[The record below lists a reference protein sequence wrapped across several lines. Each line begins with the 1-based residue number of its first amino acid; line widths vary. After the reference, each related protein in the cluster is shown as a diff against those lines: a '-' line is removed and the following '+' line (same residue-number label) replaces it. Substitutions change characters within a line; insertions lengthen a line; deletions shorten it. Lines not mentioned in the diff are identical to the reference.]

1 MSAARI
7 LVVDDEPDIRHL
19 IQDILSDEGHS
30 VRTAESIATA
40 RAALAAET
48 PDLMLLDVWLPDG
61 DGLHF
66 LRERIEADGLPCP
79 TVMISGH
86 GTIES
91 AVEAV
96 RLGAYDFLEK
106 PVSLAKLLL
115 TVQRALETAQLRR
128 ENAGLKQLLQPIAP
142 VGSGAG
148 VRALRAQLERAAL
161 SDAPLLIRGEA
172 GTGKE
177 SLARFVHQSGPRA
190 HAAFVRIA
198 PASLPAER
206 VMAGLFGE
214 EARGDVIPGAFEQA
228 NGGSVYIDE
237 VAALDEH
244 TQARLA
250 AALESRQ
257 FLREGGAQSL
267 PLGVRIIA
275 SSSLPPERELQ
286 NGRLR
291 EDLFYQLNVLGVS
304 AAPLRER
311 SEDVP
316 ELLRTQVAQLA
327 ERDLLPV
334 RGFEPAALERLCRHN
349 WPGNL
354 RELRNLV
361 QRLLILGGDG
371 DIDLEEI
378 NEALGIIAPGPG
390 PGRTAGDF
398 LLDLSLPLRDA
409 RDRFERA
416 YLMRQLKL
424 CAGSVS
430 KLASLSGMER
440 THLYRKLKDLG
451 VDPKSLDAA

>member
-1 MSAARI
+1 MTAARI
-7 LVVDDEPDIRHL
+7 LVIDDEPDIRQL
-19 IQDILSDEGHS
+19 IEDILRDEGHD
-30 VRTAESIATA
+30 VRGAESLAAAQT
-40 RAALAAET
+40 ALATQT

-61 DGLHF
+61 DGLRF
-66 LRERIEADGLPCP
+66 LRDLIEGSGLPCA

-86 GTIES
+86 GTIET

-115 TVQRALETAQLRR
+115 TVQRALETAQLKR
-128 ENAGLKQLLQPIAP
+128 ENAGLKQHLQPTAP
-142 VGSGAG
+142 VGNSAG
-148 VRALRAQLERAAL
+148 VRALRAQLERAAH
-161 SDAPLLIRGEA
+161 SEAPLLIRGEA

-177 SLARFVHQSGPRA
+177 SLARYVHQRGPRA
-190 HAAFVRIA
+190 HADFVRIA
-198 PASLPAER
+198 PASLPIER
-206 VMAGLFGE
+206 AMAALFGV
-214 EARGDVIPGAFEQA
+214 EANGEIIPGALEQA
-228 NGGSVYIDE
+228 NGGTVYIDE
-237 VAALDEH
+237 IAALDEQ

-257 FLREGGAQSL
+257 FLREGGVQLL
-267 PLGVRIIA
+267 PLGARVVA
-275 SSSLPPERELQ
+275 SSSQPPEREMQ
-286 NGRLR
+286 NGKLR
-291 EDLFYQLNVLGVS
+291 EDLFYRLNVLGVS

-311 SEDVP
+311 CEDIP
-316 ELLRTQVAQLA
+316 DLLKAQVAQLA

-334 RGFEPAALERLCRHN
+334 RGFELPAMDRLCRHQ

-361 QRLLILGGDG
+361 QRLLILGGEG

-378 NEALGIIAPGPG
+378 NEALGIVAPGPG
-390 PGRTAGDF
+390 RGAGDF
-398 LLDLSLPLRDA
+398 LLDLSLSLRDA

-430 KLASLSGMER
+430 KLANLSGMER

-451 VDPKSLDAA
+451 VDPKSLDVA

>member
-1 MSAARI
+1 MTAARI
-7 LVVDDEPDIRHL
+7 LVVDDEPDIRLL
-19 IQDILSDEGHS
+19 IEDILRDEGHS
-30 VRTAESIATA
+30 VRGADSVAAA
-40 RAALAAET
+40 RAALAAQT
-48 PDLMLLDVWLPDG
+48 PELMLLDVWLPDG
-61 DGLHF
+61 DGLRF
-66 LRERIEADGLPCP
+66 LRELIEGEGLPCP

-115 TVQRALETAQLRR
+115 TVQRALETAQLKR
-128 ENAGLKQLLQPIAP
+128 ENAGLKQHLQPVAP
-142 VGSGAG
+142 VGSSSG
-148 VRALRAQLERAAL
+148 VRALRAQLERAAH

-177 SLARFVHQSGPRA
+177 SLARFVHQSGTRA

-198 PASLPAER
+198 PASLPVER
-206 VMAGLFGE
+206 TMAALFGLE
-214 EARGDVIPGAFEQA
+214 SRGDIIPGAFEQA
-228 NGGSVYIDE
+228 DGGSVYIDE
-237 VAALDEH
+237 VSALDEVA
-244 TQARLA
+244 QSRLA
-250 AALESRQ
+250 AALETRQ
-257 FLREGGAQSL
+257 FLREGGSQPL
-267 PLGVRIIA
+267 PLGARIIA
-275 SSSLPPERELQ
+275 SSSQPPEREMQ
-286 NGRLR
+286 NGKLR

-311 SEDVP
+311 NEDIA
-316 ELLRTQVAQLA
+316 ELLQAQVAQLA

-334 RGFEPAALERLCRHN
+334 RGFEPAALERLCRHS

-371 DIDLEEI
+371 DVDLEEI
-378 NEALGIIAPGPG
+378 NEALGIVAPGPG
-390 PGRTAGDF
+390 RAAGDF

-451 VDPKSLDAA
+451 VDPKSLDVA

>member
-1 MSAARI
+1 MTAARI
-7 LVVDDEPDIRHL
+7 LVVDDEPDIRQL
-19 IQDILSDEGHS
+19 IAEILGDEGHQ
-30 VRTAESIATA
+30 VRTAESVTTA

-48 PDLMLLDVWLPDG
+48 PELMLLDVWLPDG
-61 DGLHF
+61 DGLRF
-66 LRERIEADGLPCP
+66 LRELIEGDGLPCP

-128 ENAGLKQLLQPIAP
+128 ENAGLKQQLLPIAP
-142 VGSGAG
+142 SGQSAG
-148 VRALRAQLERAAL
+148 VRALRAQLERAAQ

-177 SLARFVHQSGPRA
+177 SLARFVHQSGPRG
-190 HAAFVRIA
+190 HANFVRIA
-198 PASLPAER
+198 PTSLPSDRVLASL
-206 VMAGLFGE
+206 FGVE
-214 EARGDVIPGAFEQA
+214 SRGDVIPGAFEQA
-228 NGGSVYIDE
+228 SAGTVYIDE
-237 VAALDEH
+237 LAALDEH
-244 TQARLA
+244 AQSRLA
-250 AALESRQ
+250 AALESRS
-257 FLREGGAQSL
+257 FVREGGNQAL
-267 PLGVRIIA
+267 PLAARIIA
-275 SSSLPPERELQ
+275 SSSHSLESELQ
-286 NGRLR
+286 AARLR
-291 EDLFYQLNVLGVS
+291 EDLFYQLNVLTVT
-304 AAPLRER
+304 AAPLRDR
-311 SEDVP
+311 GEDIAD
-316 ELLRTQVAQLA
+316 LLGDQIAQLA
-327 ERDLLPV
+327 ERDVLPV
-334 RGFEPAALERLCRHN
+334 RGFSAEAMDRLRRHS

-354 RELRNLV
+354 REMRNLV

-371 DIDLEEI
+371 EIDLEEI
-378 NEALGIIAPGPG
+378 NEALGIVAPGPG
-390 PGRTAGDF
+390 RAAGDF

-451 VDPKSLDAA
+451 VDPKSLDAG

>member
-1 MSAARI
+1 MTPPARV

-19 IQDILSDEGHS
+19 IEEILRDEGHS
-30 VRTAESIATA
+30 VRTADALASA
-40 RAALAAET
+40 RAALKTEK
-48 PDLMLLDVWLPDG
+48 PDLLLLDVWLPDG
-61 DGLHF
+61 DGLRF
-66 LRERIEADGLPCP
+66 LRELIDGGGLPCP

-86 GTIES
+86 GNIES

-115 TVQRALETAQLRR
+115 TVERALETAQLRR
-128 ENAGLKQLLQPIAP
+128 ENAGLKQLLQPSAP
-142 VGSGAG
+142 VGHSAG
-148 VRALRAQLERAAL
+148 VRALRAQLERAAH
-161 SDAPLLIRGEA
+161 SEAPLLIRGEA

-177 SLARFVHQSGPRA
+177 SMARYVHQRGPRA
-190 HAAFVRIA
+190 HAPFVRIA

-206 VMAGLFGE
+206 VIAGLFGV

-228 NGGSVYIDE
+228 DNGTVYIDE
-237 VAALDEH
+237 IAVLDEQ

-250 AALESRQ
+250 AALETRQ
-257 FLREGGAQSL
+257 FLREGSNGTLVLGA
-267 PLGVRIIA
+267 RIIA
-275 SSSLPPERELQ
+275 SSSQPLERELQ
-286 NGRLR
+286 NGKLR
-291 EDLFYQLNVLGVS
+291 EDLFYQLNVLSVT

-311 SEDVP
+311 SEDIA
-316 ELLRTQVAQLA
+316 ELLQAQVAQLA

-334 RGFEPAALERLCRHN
+334 RGFAPDALERLCRHS

-390 PGRTAGDF
+390 RAAGDF
-398 LLDLSLPLRDA
+398 LLDLSLPLREA

-430 KLASLSGMER
+430 KLAALSGMER

-451 VDPKSLDAA
+451 VDPKSLDAT

>member
-1 MSAARI
+1 MTVARI
-7 LVVDDEPDIRHL
+7 LVVDDEPDIRLL
-19 IQDILSDEGHS
+19 IEEILRDEGHS
-30 VRTAESIATA
+30 VRSGDSLSAA
-40 RAALAAET
+40 RAALTAET
-48 PDLMLLDVWLPDG
+48 PDLLLLDVWLPDG
-61 DGLHF
+61 DGLRF
-66 LRERIEADGLPCP
+66 LREMIEAGGLPCP

-115 TVQRALETAQLRR
+115 TVQRALETAQLKR
-128 ENAGLKQLLQPIAP
+128 ENAGLKQLLMPMAP
-142 VGSGAG
+142 VGSSAG

-161 SDAPLLIRGEA
+161 SEAALLIRGEA

-177 SLARFVHQSGPRA
+177 SLARYVHQSGARA

-206 VMAGLFGE
+206 VMAGLFGI

-228 NGGSVYIDE
+228 HAGTVYIDE
-237 VAALDEH
+237 IAALDEH

-250 AALESRQ
+250 ATLETRQ
-257 FLREGGAQSL
+257 FLREGGSATL
-267 PLGVRIIA
+267 PLSARIIA
-275 SSSLPPERELQ
+275 SSNQPLERELQ
-286 NGRLR
+286 NGKLR
-291 EDLFYQLNVLGVS
+291 EDLFYQLNVLGVT

-311 SEDVP
+311 SEDIP
-316 ELLRTQVAQLA
+316 ELLHAQVTQLA
-327 ERDLLPV
+327 ERDLLPA
-334 RGFEPAALERLCRHN
+334 RGFSADALDRLCRHS

-361 QRLLILGGDG
+361 QRLLILGGEG
-371 DIDLEEI
+371 DVDLEEI
-378 NEALGIIAPGPG
+378 NEALGIIAPG

-451 VDPKSLDAA
+451 VDPKSLDSP

>member
-1 MSAARI
+1 MTAARV

-19 IQDILSDEGHS
+19 IEDILRDEGYS
-30 VRTAESIATA
+30 VRTAESVATA
-40 RAALAAET
+40 RAALALET
-48 PDLMLLDVWLPDG
+48 PELMLLDVWLPDG
-61 DGLHF
+61 DGLRF
-66 LRERIEADGLPCP
+66 LRETIEADGLPCP

-86 GTIES
+86 GSIES

-115 TVQRALETAQLRR
+115 TVKRALETAQLRR
-128 ENAGLKQLLQPIAP
+128 ENAGLKQLLLPVAP
-142 VGSGAG
+142 VGGSAG
-148 VRALRAQLERAAL
+148 VRALRAQLERAAQ

-177 SLARFVHQSGPRA
+177 SLARYVHQSGPRG

-198 PASLPAER
+198 PASLPPER
-206 VMAGLFGE
+206 MMAGLFGV

-228 NGGSVYIDE
+228 SGGSVYIDE
-237 VAALDEH
+237 IAALDER

-250 AALESRQ
+250 AALETRQ
-257 FLREGGAQSL
+257 FLREGGTQSL
-267 PLGVRIIA
+267 PLGARIIA
-275 SSSLPPERELQ
+275 SSSQAPERELQ

-311 SEDVP
+311 SEDIP
-316 ELLRTQVAQLA
+316 ELLHSQVAQLA
-327 ERDLLPV
+327 ERDLLPL
-334 RGFEPAALERLCRHN
+334 RGFEPAAMDRLCRHS

-378 NEALGIIAPGPG
+378 NEALGIVAPGPG
-390 PGRTAGDF
+390 RSAGDF

-430 KLASLSGMER
+430 KLANLSGMER

-451 VDPKSLDAA
+451 VDPKSLDPA

>member
-1 MSAARI
+1 MNAARI
-7 LVVDDEPDIRHL
+7 LVVDDEPDIRNL
-19 IQDILSDEGHS
+19 IVEILSEEGYA
-30 VRTAESIATA
+30 VRSAESLASA
-40 RAALAAET
+40 RLALDEAT
-48 PDLMLLDVWLPDG
+48 PDLLLLDVWLPDG
-61 DGLHF
+61 DGLRF
-66 LRERIEADGLPCP
+66 LRELTEAGGMPCP

-115 TVQRALETAQLRR
+115 TVQRALENARLRS
-128 ENAGLKQLLQPIAP
+128 ENAGLKQQLLSATP

-148 VRALRAQLERAAL
+148 ISALRAQLERAAQR
-161 SDAPLLIRGEA
+161 DAPLLIRGEA

-177 SLARFVHQSGPRA
+177 TLARFVHQSGPRG

-198 PASLPAER
+198 PAGLPRER
-206 VMAGLFGE
+206 VLAGLFGTE
-214 EARGDVIPGAFEQA
+214 SNGDVIPGAFEQA
-228 NGGSVYIDE
+228 SAGTIYIDE
-237 VAALDEH
+237 VTTLDEPA
-244 TQARLA
+244 QARLA
-250 AALESRQ
+250 AALESRL
-257 FLREGGAQSL
+257 FVREGGNQSL
-267 PLGVRIIA
+267 PLSTRVIA
-275 SSSLPPERELQ
+275 SSSHALEAALQ
-286 NGRLR
+286 SGELR
-291 EDLFYQLNVLGVS
+291 EDLFYQLNVLAVT

-311 SEDVP
+311 GEDIA
-316 ELLRTQVAQLA
+316 ELLSDQIAQLA
-327 ERDLLPV
+327 ERDVLPA
-334 RGFEPAALERLCRHN
+334 RQLSAEALDRLRRHS
-349 WPGNL
+349 WPGNM

-371 DIDLEEI
+371 EIDLEEI
-378 NEALGIIAPGPG
+378 TEALGIVAPG

-424 CAGSVS
+424 CSGSVS
-430 KLASLSGMER
+430 KLATLSGMER

-451 VDPKSLDAA
+451 VDPKSLDGA

>member
-1 MSAARI
+1 MTAARV

-19 IQDILSDEGHS
+19 IEDILRDEGYS
-30 VRTAESIATA
+30 VRTAESVATA
-40 RAALAAET
+40 RAALALET
-48 PDLMLLDVWLPDG
+48 PELMLLDVWLPDG
-61 DGLHF
+61 DGLRF
-66 LRERIEADGLPCP
+66 LRETIEAVGLPCP

-86 GTIES
+86 GSIES

-115 TVQRALETAQLRR
+115 TVKRALETAQLRR
-128 ENAGLKQLLQPIAP
+128 ENAGLKQLLLPVAP
-142 VGSGAG
+142 VGDSAG
-148 VRALRAQLERAAL
+148 VRVLRAQLERAAH

-177 SLARFVHQSGPRA
+177 SLARYVHQSGPRG
-190 HAAFVRIA
+190 HAAFVRMA
-198 PASLPAER
+198 PASLPPER
-206 VMAGLFGE
+206 MMAGLFGV

-228 NGGSVYIDE
+228 SGGSVYIDE
-237 VAALDEH
+237 IAALDEI

-250 AALESRQ
+250 AALETRQ
-257 FLREGGAQSL
+257 FLREGGTQSL
-267 PLGVRIIA
+267 PLAARIIA
-275 SSSLPPERELQ
+275 SSSQAPERELQ
-286 NGRLR
+286 NGKLR

-311 SEDVP
+311 SEDIP
-316 ELLRTQVAQLA
+316 ELLHSQVAQLA
-327 ERDLLPV
+327 ERDLLPQ
-334 RGFEPAALERLCRHN
+334 RGFEPAAMDRLCRHS

-378 NEALGIIAPGPG
+378 NEALGIVAPGPG
-390 PGRTAGDF
+390 RSAGDF

-430 KLASLSGMER
+430 KLANLSGMER

-451 VDPKSLDAA
+451 VDPKSLDTA